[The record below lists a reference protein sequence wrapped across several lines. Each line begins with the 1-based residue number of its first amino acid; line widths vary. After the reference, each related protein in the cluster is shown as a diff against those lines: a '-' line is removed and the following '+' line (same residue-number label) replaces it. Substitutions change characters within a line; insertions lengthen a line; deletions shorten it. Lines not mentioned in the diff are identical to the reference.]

1 MSDFE
6 AWLPW
11 LVLAFTVVS
20 IVLLSLPSAY
30 AADSRFGR
38 NGHQRD
44 IRVQVV
50 VLGDIGRSPR
60 IQYHALSIAKHGG
73 SVDLIG
79 YNGTSPLQKTKLYL
93 FMELQYLTCILI
105 SKTAQKSQY
114 VVWLWRQHG

>member
-1 MSDFE
+1 MIDFE

-11 LVLAFTVVS
+11 LVLIFTATSV
-20 IVLLSLPSAY
+20 VLLSLPSSYGAEH
-30 AADSRFGR
+30 RFDQNGR
-38 NGHQRD
+38 QSE

-79 YNGTSPLQKTKLYL
+79 YTG
-93 FMELQYLTCILI
+93 
-105 SKTAQKSQY
+105 KSS
-114 VVWLWRQHG
+114 L